1 MNGLLGG
8 WFWGISFRR
17 RNARSCSIRK
27 SSDGKVG
34 LANASGTRDEAT
46 VVGFAQTAKTAG
58 QEVRCLVVGV
68 LATSGLDVGEPYYL
82 ATSDG
87 AITKNPPT
95 TNGHFVVRV
104 GEAAT
109 TANLTIQLEPP
120 ILLS

>member
-1 MNGLLGG
+1 MPLEQGMRQQLL
-8 WFWGISFRR
+8 
-17 RNARSCSIRK
+17 
-27 SSDGKVG
+27 V
-34 LANASGTRDEAT
+34 L
-46 VVGFAQTAKTAG
+46 AQTAKTAG
-58 QEVRCLVVGV
+58 EEVRCLVVGV

-109 TANLTIQLEPP
+109 TANLAIQLEPP
-120 ILLS
+120 ILLSISIFTAAKIKRMNSYWLLTVSC